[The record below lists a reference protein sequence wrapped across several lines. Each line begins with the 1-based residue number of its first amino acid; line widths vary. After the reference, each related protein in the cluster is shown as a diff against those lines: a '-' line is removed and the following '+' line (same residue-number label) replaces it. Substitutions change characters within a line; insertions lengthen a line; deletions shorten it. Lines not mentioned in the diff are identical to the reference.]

1 MDTEDGEIET
11 EEEVRESDA
20 RCSRSLP
27 FVPVLFVTSFELCFT
42 LCRVR
47 LPAGAG
53 IPAFWFACFDT
64 PTRIFMNCAGSVV
77 GVVPIL
83 IFTPAPLLKLRL
95 AARGVA
101 RARRREEGAAA
112 VVEGVEAGGW
122 GWGGWGSKNK
132 SVGAETVREVEA
144 AARGEGEWVLQP
156 LATKANWR

>member
-1 MDTEDGEIET
+1 
-11 EEEVRESDA
+11 
-20 RCSRSLP
+20 
-27 FVPVLFVTSFELCFT
+27 
-42 LCRVR
+42 
-47 LPAGAG
+47 
-53 IPAFWFACFDT
+53 
-64 PTRIFMNCAGSVV
+64 MNCAGSVV

-122 GWGGWGSKNK
+122 GGWGSKNK

-156 LATKANWR
+156 LATEANWH